1 MSGRRTVPIAIR
13 IPRAGCGFKE
23 SEWEHITVDGR
34 DVYYKI
40 AGANESVDESVMAN
54 GGLITV
60 NPEITASEL
69 KNMPDNL
76 SINIKACAVQYGGFE
91 SPEAAYRAVNK

>member
-1 MSGRRTVPIAIR
+1 MWLSWS
-13 IPRAGCGFKE
+13 FKE
-23 SEWEHITVDGR
+23 SEWEHITVDGK

-60 NPEITASEL
+60 NPKSQPPSLKICPIT
-69 KNMPDNL
+69 
-76 SINIKACAVQYGGFE
+76 F
-91 SPEAAYRAVNK
+91 R